1 MEIYNFEAM
10 KEMATVGNNVYAIPL
25 PAKTIDDLVTVLI
38 QLENNDVNV
47 TFEGETDL
55 VTKVKESISQDD
67 MTALVKNIYTAL
79 NATISIASDG
89 AVYDTRLEMCMMS
102 NGITNYLIS
111 ADLFVGETVISFFE
125 KFNDIVE
132 TIMDKSELSK
142 MNFALIDNSLIMF
155 ETVEA
160 ELTKEVLVDLS
171 NAVIYAAKKKAF
183 TSSVVMLVCKDVV
196 SIAI

>member
-1 MEIYNFEAM
+1 
-10 KEMATVGNNVYAIPL
+10 
-25 PAKTIDDLVTVLI
+25 
-38 QLENNDVNV
+38 
-47 TFEGETDL
+47 
-55 VTKVKESISQDD
+55 

-89 AVYDTRLEMCMMS
+89 TVYDTRLEMCMVS